1 MNKKNIFE
9 WIPKRETVGFMNG
22 IIASC
27 MIVFLPDAV
36 IPFFLRIVILICGI
50 CVVSLSSILI
60 RARSIYEENLAI
72 FPSKDEDRK
81 IKAWKSA
88 NNTDIKSNE
97 ITFSS
102 RLFKKTGTLEYWIPR
117 IYIVMIFLFII
128 GGISLI
134 SENIIKNTYAKQEQ
148 EKILIKTSS
157 SIIYSVDSMLRQQIN
172 HINNLNIDMNLLNKK
187 IDSLIFLNN
196 MKSISN
202 KKMKK

>member
-1 MNKKNIFE
+1 MMNIKNKFI
-9 WIPKRETVGFMNG
+9 WIPKKETVGFMNG

-36 IPFFLRIVILICGI
+36 IPFFIRIVILICGI

-60 RARSIYEENLAI
+60 RARSIYEEHLKI
-72 FPSKDEDRK
+72 IPSDDDDRET
-81 IKAWKSA
+81 KAWESA
-88 NNTDIKSNE
+88 NALSTKNNE
-97 ITFSS
+97 IIFSS
-102 RLFKKTGTLEYWIPR
+102 RRFKRAGTLEYWIPR

-128 GGISLI
+128 GGICLI

-187 IDSLIFLNN
+187 IDSLIFLNK

-202 KKMKK
+202 AKK